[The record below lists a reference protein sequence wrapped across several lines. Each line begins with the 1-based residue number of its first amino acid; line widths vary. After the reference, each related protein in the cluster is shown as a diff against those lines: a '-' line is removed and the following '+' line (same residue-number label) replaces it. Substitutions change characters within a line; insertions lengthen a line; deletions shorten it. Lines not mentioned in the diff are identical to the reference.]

1 MPEVPAAEVTKTKRV
16 MQHHRDL
23 TAEALSRGALPGRGY
38 AIARFL
44 SHLLHPLFLTTL
56 SLLLVGFY
64 AIESQP
70 AGLLWSL
77 LVAGLQIVPLTMFYT
92 IRLRQGAFSDEDVS
106 NRHQRNELY
115 LFALFAAVISIGILL
130 MFQAPLPMVA
140 LLLSALLL
148 NIVSWLINLSWKIS
162 VHAAAIGSCATI
174 ALMYSRPIGIILTCC
189 ALALGWARVR
199 TRNHSPGQV
208 IAGMLLASACVL
220 IVFAGFGLVR

>member
-1 MPEVPAAEVTKTKRV
+1 
-16 MQHHRDL
+16 MQNHRDL

-44 SHLLHPLFLTTL
+44 SQLLHPLFLTTL

-64 AIESQP
+64 GVANQP
-70 AGLLWSL
+70 AGLLWAL
-77 LVAGLQIVPLTMFYT
+77 LVAVLQIVPLTTFYT
-92 IRLRQGAFSDEDVS
+92 IRLRRGAYSDEDVS

-115 LFALFAAVISIGILL
+115 MFALFTAVISIGILL
-130 MFQAPLPMVA
+130 MLRAPLPIIA

-148 NIVSWLINLSWKIS
+148 NISSWLINLSWKIS
-162 VHAAAIGSCATI
+162 VHAASMGYCTTI
-174 ALMYSRPIGIILTCC
+174 ALIYSRPIGIILACC

-208 IAGMLLASACVL
+208 VAGMLLASACVL
-220 IVFAGFGLVR
+220 VVFIGLGLIS